1 MADIYIVYTSADRDV
16 ARCLHDALNTRW
28 TVWWDEK
35 LVGSHPQYIEAEMP
49 KSKCVVYINSATA
62 REKDTIVGELEIARK
77 QKKPIIP
84 VLTDDTTAPY
94 PLGTYSAVTFGAWT
108 GDQSAEGW
116 KQLVTKISQ
125 VVSPR
130 KKPVRPDAILDDRL
144 RLPSLF
150 MSVSSHETQ
159 LSPEDAISVA
169 AAFRYPNVLLSA
181 YDWDPSRLPEAGTDE
196 ARRVAEDRASALAGL
211 RAAGSLILMDSG
223 NYEASRRGDGDWTP
237 ELFAAALSR
246 APHDLACSFDV
257 MAPSRDPSAAFDEI
271 VAGVHRD
278 RAFTSAPIVP
288 IVHAPPLDAG
298 GHDLRHF
305 PDLLRDLASEL
316 QPPLLAI
323 PERELGPGLIC
334 RIKAMMRIRAALDT
348 LPFYQPL
355 HLLGTGNPWSIV
367 TLTAAG
373 ADSFDGLEWCRVVV
387 DRANHRLNHFQHFD
401 FFVEQ
406 SMNSPYDVTQAAVRS
421 DDIHFAGKTAIHNLD
436 YYAEIAA
443 LLQDACRRK
452 ALEALVTSLLHQANT
467 RLLAHAVPDLFQ

>member
-1 MADIYIVYTSADRDV
+1 MADIYIVYTAVDREV
-16 ARCLHDALNTRW
+16 ARRLHDALATRW
-28 TVWWDEK
+28 AVWWDEQ
-35 LVGSHPQYIEAEMP
+35 LVGSYPQYIEAEMR
-49 KSKCVVYINSATA
+49 KASCVVYVNSEMA
-62 REKDTIVGELEIARK
+62 RDKDTIVGELDIALK

-84 VLTDDTTAPY
+84 VRIDDTEAPY
-94 PLGTYSAVTFGAWT
+94 PLGTYSAVTLGAWT
-108 GDQSAEGW
+108 GDQSLEGW
-116 KQLVTKISQ
+116 KQLVIKISE
-125 VVSPR
+125 VVAPR
-130 KKPVRPDAILDDRL
+130 EKPLRPDTILEDRL
-144 RLPSLF
+144 RLPGLF
-150 MSVSSHETQ
+150 VSVSSHETQ

-181 YDWDPSRLPEAGTDE
+181 YDWDPGRLPGAGTS
-196 ARRVAEDRASALAGL
+196 AAEQIADHRAAALDAL
-211 RAAGSLILMDSG
+211 RNAGSLILMDSG
-223 NYEASRRGDGDWTP
+223 NYEASRRGDAQWTP
-237 ELFAAALSR
+237 KLYAAALAR

-257 MAPSRDPSAAFDEI
+257 MNPSRDPKAAFDEI

-288 IVHAPPLDAG
+288 IVHAPRLDAG
-298 GHDLRHF
+298 GHDLEHF
-305 PDLLRDLASEL
+305 PILLRDLASEL
-316 QPPLLAI
+316 RPPLLAI

-334 RIKAMMRIRAALDT
+334 RIKAMMRIRAALDA
-348 LPFYQPL
+348 LPFYQPV

-401 FFVEQ
+401 FFIDQ
-406 SMNSPYDVTQAAVRS
+406 SMNSPYEVTQAAVRS

-467 RLLAHAVPDLFQ
+467 RQLTQAVPDLFK